1 MPNLNG
7 PNCVRQVPRFSY
19 KQVQALERLHR
30 LDPEDQIEV
39 LREHGSWSLD
49 LSHLN
54 RTYIGDIMYT
64 LSTGQYEV
72 NIDRF
77 EQLLLDMS
85 GCWREVDARLYQEIQ
100 KILMAYRDYKS
111 ESEGLGST
119 NEM

>member
-7 PNCVRQVPRFSY
+7 ANCVRQVPSFTY

-39 LREHGSWSLD
+39 LRAHGSWSLE
-49 LSHLN
+49 LASLN
-54 RTYIGDIMYT
+54 KAYIGDVMYT

-72 NIDRF
+72 NVNIDQF

-85 GCWREVDARLYQEIQ
+85 GHWREIDASLYQEIQ

-111 ESEGLGST
+111 ESEGLGSS
-119 NEM
+119 